1 MIVMGGRGQMGAV
14 MAQGRGGGNG
24 LLTGLVAYWGLDE
37 ASGNA
42 VDAHSN
48 GLTLTAANAPGNAA
62 GQVYAT
68 ARTFASASSQYFSRN
83 SEAALQTGDID
94 FAFAA
99 WVYLTTDAFCT
110 VIAKDSTNTA
120 NQRDFNIQYRSDTDR
135 IRFIV
140 VRNGGTQINL
150 LANSHGAITL
160 NSWILVAAWHDA
172 AADTINISINNG
184 TVDSAATGG
193 ALQAASTWPLQIG
206 ARGNAPSAAIE
217 YWQGRIGPIAF
228 WKNRTLS
235 AADRAALWNGGNG
248 LAYSGFTA

>member
-1 MIVMGGRGQMGAV
+1 MGARGATGYVLGRGAGSA
-14 MAQGRGGGNG
+14 ASNG

-42 VDAHSN
+42 LDKHSG
-48 GLTLTAANAPGNAA
+48 GLTLTANAAPGNST
-62 GQVYAT
+62 GKVYST
-68 ARTFASASSQYFSRN
+68 ARTFVQASSQYFSRAH
-83 SEAALQTGDID
+83 EVAIELGDVS
-94 FAFAA
+94 FSVAA
-99 WVYLTTDAFCT
+99 WVYLTAGAFGT
-110 VIAKDSTNTA
+110 VIAKDSTNTT

-150 LANSHGAITL
+150 LANSHGALSL
-160 NSWILVAAWHDA
+160 NTWILITAWHDV

-206 ARGNAPSAAIE
+206 ARGNAPLAAIE
-217 YWQGRIGPIAF
+217 YWSGRIGPVAF

-235 AADRAALWNGGNG
+235 ADDRAALWNGGAG
-248 LAYSGFTA
+248 LAYAGFS